1 MVNIKIVKV
10 LGPFEMTREGEAK
23 PVKVWT
29 VHFIYGETSETESW
43 QREGQVE
50 VLEPITKQKVI
61 DAIKAIMKAAAPHPL
76 DRVEFEV

>member
-1 MVNIKIVKV
+1 MEVKIMKV
-10 LGPFEMTREGEAK
+10 LGPFEVRETAEAE

-29 VHFIYGETSETESW
+29 VHFSYGKSTETESW

-61 DAIKAIMKAAAPHPL
+61 DAIKAFMKAAEPHPL
-76 DRVEFEV
+76 DRMEFEV